1 MGTSKAVKV
10 AGGGDQQLR
19 VIPPESNND
28 LKNPLRNQDNYPVA
42 YTYNGAPA
50 PSSTTGTSGVSSF
63 VADWGHYGAV
73 FLSPEGLGRQTGF
86 QNYMLYPYPDW
97 EDTTFSPDPVD
108 TNRVLK
114 LFGAGA
120 LYPAQQTVPNTVVRG
135 QAYTSGTTKYLD
147 QYETRTAGHMT
158 DTVNDTA
165 SSTTSMDNSGIWTH
179 EAWTQWVD
187 IPAGTTHITFGV
199 TMRVPA
205 GDQLRTDNWGGVY
218 VWQDILFNGTTLIR
232 QTDYVRVYNSSNT
245 NQSDLP
251 TGTAYSNTGNAQYNW
266 NVYGSYPY
274 AVSPHTCEGANPLLN
289 YIDEVDAIDQDDLG
303 GFVRKEYQVEVFTF
317 GTDPVNEATSVGI
330 GLFFAENAKYRYDED
345 SDDSGS
351 IEFFNPSITFQ
362 TIV

>member
-10 AGGGDQQLR
+10 AGGGSQELR
-19 VIPPESNND
+19 VVPPESNND

-42 YTYNGAPA
+42 FTYNGAPA
-50 PSSTTGTSGVSSF
+50 TSSTTGSDGVSGV

-73 FLSPEGLGRQTGF
+73 FLSPDGLGRQTGF

-97 EDTTFSPDPVD
+97 EDTTFSPDPED

-114 LFGAGA
+114 LFGAGT
-120 LYPAQQTVPNTVVRG
+120 LYPAQTTVPNTNVRG
-135 QAYTSGTTKYLD
+135 QDFVLGDNQYLD

-158 DTVNDTA
+158 DTVESTVTN
-165 SSTTSMDNSGIWTH
+165 TTSMDNSGIWTH

-187 IPAGTTHITFGV
+187 VPEGTTHITFGV

-218 VWQDILFNGTTLIR
+218 LWQDIFYSTSTNRIR
-232 QTDYVRVYNSSNT
+232 RVDYVRVHNSDNT

-251 TGTAYSNTGNAQYNW
+251 TGFAFGTTSDMPQYNW
-266 NVYGSYPY
+266 NVYGSFPFN
-274 AVSPHTCEGANPLLN
+274 VSPYTCVGVSPYLT
-289 YIDEVDAIDQDDLG
+289 IVDEVDAIDQDDLA
-303 GFVRKEYQVEVFTF
+303 GFVRKEYQVALFEFNVSTS
-317 GTDPVNEATSVGI
+317 PTSVGI

-345 SDDSGS
+345 SDNSGS
-351 IEFFNPSITFQ
+351 IEFFNPSVTFQ
-362 TIV
+362 TIP